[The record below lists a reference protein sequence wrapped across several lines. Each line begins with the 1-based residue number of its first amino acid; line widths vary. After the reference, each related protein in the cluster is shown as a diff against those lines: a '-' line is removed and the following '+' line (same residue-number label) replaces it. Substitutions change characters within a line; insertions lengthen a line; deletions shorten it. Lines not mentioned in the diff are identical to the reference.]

1 MRPMTKNDLLFF
13 LVMILIMCMLG
24 LWVKGEIENNQEKPE
39 TDNGTTTLDDDSIE
53 FTKTPFVF
61 D

>member
-1 MRPMTKNDLLFF
+1 MTKNDLLFF

>member
-24 LWVKGEIENNQEKPE
+24 LWVKGEIESNQEPPKPE
-39 TDNGTTTLDDDSIE
+39 NGNITLDDDSIE
-53 FTKTPFVF
+53 FTKKPFEF
-61 D
+61 N